1 MSQKTIICVDMDAYF
16 ASVEQK
22 ANPRLKGKPIA
33 VIGSGARTVITTSS
47 YEAREYGVKTGMNVH
62 EARKLCP
69 HIIFVVGD
77 NRKYT
82 DTCRELERMYYR
94 FTPDIEVYSIDEA
107 FLDVTGTRHLFGGP
121 KEIGISIKRLI
132 KDCFGINCTVGVGP
146 NILMAK
152 LASDL
157 GKPDGLWQIQPE
169 EVTSLLADMPVKELW
184 GIGRH
189 TEKKLEA
196 MGIKTCGELG
206 RTPVSILRSRFG
218 IIGEILKEMGMGVC
232 TRPLIITEEEP
243 KSIGHGMTLPKDIY
257 DREEMESYI
266 LQLSE
271 MVGRR
276 ARGCGYVG
284 KTLSLTLRYTDFETF
299 TKQNTLSFYTDD
311 THEIYYHALAV
322 LHTIRLKDRV
332 RLIGVR
338 ISNII
343 KNPGQMSLFE
353 NAEKRKSLLN
363 AMDEVNNRY
372 GDFRLTW
379 AAYNRQTEHLRV
391 ISPAWRPSGVRNVDI
406 R

>member
-1 MSQKTIICVDMDAYF
+1 MNPKIILCIDMDAYF

-22 ANPRLKGKPIA
+22 ANPCLKEKPIA
-33 VIGSGARTVITTSS
+33 VIGSGARTIITTSS
-47 YEAREYGVKTGMNVH
+47 YEARGYGVKTGMNVY

-69 HIIFVVGD
+69 HIIFVVGN
-77 NRKYT
+77 NRKYI
-82 DTCRELERMYYR
+82 DTCRELEKIYYKV
-94 FTPDIEVYSIDEA
+94 TPDVEIYSIDEA
-107 FLDVTGTRHLFGGP
+107 FLNVTGTCHLFGSPEEMGV
-121 KEIGISIKRLI
+121 SIKRLV
-132 KDCFGINCTVGVGP
+132 KNRFGINCTVGIGP

-157 GKPDGLWQIQPE
+157 AKPNGLWEIKPE
-169 EVTSLLADMPVKELW
+169 EVTPLLENMPVKKLW
-184 GIGRH
+184 GIGMH

-218 IIGEILKEMGMGVC
+218 IIGETLKEIGMGVC
-232 TRPLIITEEEP
+232 ARALITTEEEP
-243 KSIGHGMTLPKDIY
+243 KSIGHGMTLPKDIC

-276 ARGCGYVG
+276 ARGYGYMG

-299 TKQNTLSFYTDD
+299 TKQTTLPFYTDD
-311 THEIYYHALAV
+311 THKIYRHVLSV
-322 LHTIRLKDRV
+322 LHKIRLKDRV

-343 KNPGQMSLFE
+343 KNPRQMSLFE
-353 NAEKRKSLLN
+353 DTERRKSLLK

-372 GDFRLTW
+372 GDFKLTW
-379 AAYNRQTEHLRV
+379 AAYMRQIECPRV
-391 ISPAWRPSGVRNVDI
+391 ISPAWRPSGLRNVDI
-406 R
+406 K

>member
-1 MSQKTIICVDMDAYF
+1 MDAYF

-22 ANPRLKGKPIA
+22 ANPSLKGKPIA
-33 VIGSGARTVITTSS
+33 VIGSGVRTIITTSS
-47 YEAREYGVKTGMNVH
+47 YEAREYGVKTGMNIY
-62 EARKLCP
+62 EARHLCP

-82 DTCRELERMYYR
+82 DTCRELEKIYYSV
-94 FTPDIEVYSIDEA
+94 TPDIEVYSIDEA
-107 FLDVTGTRHLFGGP
+107 FLDVTGTYHLFGSP
-121 KEIGISIKRLI
+121 EEIGASIKLLI
-132 KDCFGINCTVGVGP
+132 KDRFGINCTVGIGP

-157 GKPDGLWQIQPE
+157 GKPDGLWRIKPD
-169 EVTSLLADMPVKELW
+169 EVAPLLENMPVKELW

-206 RTPVSILRSRFG
+206 ETPVSILRSRFG
-218 IIGEILKEMGMGVC
+218 IIGETLKEMGVGVC
-232 TRPLIITEEEP
+232 TRSLIITEGEP
-243 KSIGHGMTLPKDIY
+243 KSIGHSMTLPRDVC
-257 DREEMESYI
+257 DREEIESYI

-276 ARGCGYVG
+276 ARGCGYIG

-299 TKQNTLSFYTDD
+299 TKQTTLPFYTDD
-311 THEIYYHALAV
+311 THKIYCHILPV
-322 LHTIRLKDRV
+322 LYKIRLKNKV

-343 KNPGQMSLFE
+343 KDPGQMSLFE
-353 NAEKRKSLLN
+353 ETERRKSLLN
-363 AMDEVNNRY
+363 AIDEVNNRY
-372 GDFRLTW
+372 GDFKLTW
-379 AAYNRQTEHLRV
+379 AAYLRQIERPHV
-391 ISPAWRPSGVRNVDI
+391 ISPAWRPSGLRNVDI